1 VPTGVVLRDAR
12 GHLFAAAERVL
23 QRDGPTGL
31 TSRAV
36 TAEAGVAKGVLH
48 RHFADFDDFLA
59 EFARTRIA
67 RIEARTAALLAS
79 VGTGSVSGN
88 VAAALADVFDAATL
102 GLLALTMTRDEL
114 RARLRGDATRGLPI
128 AAQVV
133 AMVAA
138 YLDAER
144 ARGRL
149 TPDADPEALA
159 LSLVGTGH
167 LLFAG
172 ELGARPDA
180 EAVTEVVQS
189 ILVAVE
195 RQAPLDDRS
204 SGSDKNTAGRR
215 GRRQADHSPPYGHP
229 ARQQTRE

>member
-1 VPTGVVLRDAR
+1 MPTGVVIPDAR

-23 QRDGPTGL
+23 RRDGPTGL

-67 RIEARTAALLAS
+67 RIEARARSLLDA

-102 GLLALTMTRDEL
+102 GVLALIITRDEV
-114 RARLRGDATRGLPI
+114 RARLRSDGTSGLPI
-128 AAQVV
+128 ATNAV
-133 AMVAA
+133 AMVAT
-138 YLDAER
+138 YLAAER
-144 ARGRL
+144 DRGRL
-149 TPDADPEALA
+149 TPDADPQALA
-159 LSLVGTGH
+159 LSIVGTGH

-172 ELGARPDA
+172 ELGAHPDA
-180 EAVTEVVQS
+180 DAVTEVVQS

-195 RQAPLDDRS
+195 RQGPSGHRPRERS
-204 SGSDKNTAGRR
+204 TPVIGQRGAR
-215 GRRQADHSPPYGHP
+215 GRTPGA
-229 ARQQTRE
+229 

>member
-1 VPTGVVLRDAR
+1 VPTGVALRDAR

-23 QRDGPTGL
+23 QRDGPNGL

-59 EFARTRIA
+59 EFARLRIA
-67 RIEARTAALLAS
+67 RIEARAAALLDAA
-79 VGTGSVSGN
+79 GTGSVSGN

-114 RARLRGDATRGLPI
+114 RARLRTGTTRGLPI
-128 AAQVV
+128 ASHAV
-133 AMVAA
+133 AMIAA

-144 ARGRL
+144 DRGRL

-159 LSLVGTGH
+159 LSIVGTGH

-172 ELGARPDA
+172 ELGAQPDA
-180 EAVTEVVQS
+180 DAVTEVVQS
-189 ILVAVE
+189 LLVAVE
-195 RQAPLDDRS
+195 RQAPPDEDR
-204 SGSDKNTAGRR
+204 
-215 GRRQADHSPPYGHP
+215 
-229 ARQQTRE
+229 